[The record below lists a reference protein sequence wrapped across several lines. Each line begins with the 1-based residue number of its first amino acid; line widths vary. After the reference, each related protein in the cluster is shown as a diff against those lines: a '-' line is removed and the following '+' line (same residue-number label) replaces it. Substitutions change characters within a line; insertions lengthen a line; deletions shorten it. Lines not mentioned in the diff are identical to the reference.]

1 MMDLISA
8 VARSGEVKGQ
18 YHKERGH

>member
-1 MMDLISA
+1 MDSISA
-8 VARSGEVKGQ
+8 VARTGEVKGQ